1 MSVKTIIKISKV
13 FLTEMTKFE
22 KFLSPAPGE

>member
-22 KFLSPAPGE
+22 KFLSPAPG